1 MILFN
6 MVSLEIGAQCNR
18 TCWFCPNA
26 YNERPDEFMSMD
38 LINKVVDELAS
49 IQYDKRVEFYIYNEP
64 LKDDRLLDIIKIFR
78 EELPKA
84 CLMIAT
90 NGDYV
95 KTAKDLQRLYDAGLN
110 QLQINVYSNVK
121 RYRKLQEMIEETSG
135 VLGNVYSNLKATE
148 QVYSLE
154 EKFDR
159 KLTPTSPKIGR
170 FELSN
175 RSGHVPLPKPINP
188 LKKICVRPFRSMQI
202 NWKGEVMLCC
212 NDYNAEVMC
221 GNVNDNTLQEVWADS
236 PVFAEYRTQLL
247 KKDRTG
253 LKLCESCS
261 FKGGE
266 YGHFIPKFWTE
277 LV

>member
-6 MVSLEIGAQCNR
+6 MISIEIGSKCNR

-26 YNERPDEFMSMD
+26 YNERPDEYMTSE
-38 LINKVVDELAS
+38 LIDKIVDELAS
-49 IQYDKRVEFYIYNEP
+49 IKYDKRVEFYIYNEP
-64 LKDDRLLDIIKIFR
+64 MRDERLYDIVKLFR
-78 EELPKA
+78 AKLPKA

-95 KTAKDLQRLYDAGLN
+95 KSSKQFQKLYDSGLN

-121 RYRKLQEMIEETSG
+121 RYRQLKGMIEETSG
-135 VLGNVYSNLKATE
+135 ELGNVYSNLAAT
-148 QVYSLE
+148 QRVYSLE

-175 RSGHVPLPKPINP
+175 RSGHVPLPKPIEP
-188 LKKICVRPFRSMQI
+188 LKKICVRPFRSLQI

-212 NDYNAEVMC
+212 NDYNVDVLC
-221 GNVNDNTLQEVWADS
+221 GDVNSNTLQEVWENN
-236 PVFAEYRTQLL
+236 PVFASYRTKLL
-247 KKDRTG
+247 KKDRSG
-253 LKLCESCS
+253 LPLCDACS

-266 YGHFIPKFWTE
+266 YGHFIPKFWGE
-277 LV
+277 LT